1 MCPDPMSLGGGAVTR
16 PNEFRQ
22 LDEDLA
28 AGRLS
33 SEDHRQRRD
42 ALVRD
47 TAGAADNA
55 PEVASPFPPAFRWE
69 TSSAEAATQVMQA
82 VGPDTNGDDPA
93 DTAQVGRAGEVQDLQ
108 RSSYPADP
116 WYQGSPSY
124 QQDQGQIR
132 GLFEPV
138 GGPAVHGL
146 DDSAPPWTNSD
157 LPPLAE
163 KPIAKQLLAEQPL
176 AEQQSAWMRQ
186 GPEVFVTSALQ
197 PRSKQIIG
205 IAVLALLMAG
215 LAGAGVA
222 YFLSGAPEQSQAGSE
237 EIPLP
242 EQPTAAR
249 QLPAPPVPSPAPV
262 DTPQALIEPPGEA
275 RGGGGPFDLPRLESS
290 DLLPGPILNALRAGA
305 MTDGVLKTTTDG
317 GNTIGMFAFAL
328 ADEQAATDVVN
339 TIATVQRDGGLKVD
353 DSRAQ
358 QGLAVLGSAPGSR
371 TIVYRGVYVLYNRA
385 IYFEVFGS
393 DYDAVLATFDSVLDQ
408 QLTYAPP
415 TVRGR

>member
-1 MCPDPMSLGGGAVTR
+1 MTR
-16 PNEFRQ
+16 PNEFQQ
-22 LDEDLA
+22 LDEELA

-33 SEDHRQRRD
+33 SEEHRRRRD

-47 TAGAADNA
+47 AAGAATSGHQASNA
-55 PEVASPFPPAFRWE
+55 SQVASPFPPAFHWE
-69 TSSAEAATQVMQA
+69 TSPPEATTQVMQVMQA
-82 VGPDTNGDDPA
+82 VGQ
-93 DTAQVGRAGEVQDLQ
+93 DTAG
-108 RSSYPADP
+108 SFN
-116 WYQGSPSY
+116 QGSPSY
-124 QQDQGQIR
+124 QEEQGQVR

-138 GGPAVHGL
+138 GGSAAHDP
-146 DDSAPPWTNSD
+146 DNSAPPWVNSD
-157 LPPLAE
+157 LPS
-163 KPIAKQLLAEQPL
+163 IAEQPI

-186 GPEVFVTSALQ
+186 GPEVFETSALQ
-197 PRSKQIIG
+197 SRSKQIIG
-205 IAVLALLMAG
+205 IAVLAVLIAG
-215 LAGAGVA
+215 LVGAGVA
-222 YFLSGAPEQSQAGSE
+222 YFLSAGPEQNQASSQESV
-237 EIPLP
+237 LP

-249 QLPAPPVPSPAPV
+249 QLPAPPAPSPAPV

-275 RGGGGPFDLPRLESS
+275 RGGGGLLDLPRLERS
-290 DLLPGPILNALRAGA
+290 DLLPGPILSALRAGE

-358 QGLAVLGSAPGSR
+358 QGVAVLGSAPGSR

-385 IYFEVFGS
+385 IFFEVFGS
-393 DYDAVLATFDSVLDQ
+393 DYDAVLATFDSVLSQ

>member
-1 MCPDPMSLGGGAVTR
+1 MTR
-16 PNEFRQ
+16 PNEFQQ

-42 ALVRD
+42 APAPD
-47 TAGAADNA
+47 AAGATGNA
-55 PEVASPFPPAFRWE
+55 PQVASPFPPAFRWE
-69 TSSAEAATQVMQA
+69 TSSPEAVTQVM
-82 VGPDTNGDDPA
+82 PA
-93 DTAQVGRAGEVQDLQ
+93 IGQDATGEVQDSQ
-108 RSSYPADP
+108 RTQVGAPQSSYPTSP
-116 WYQGSPSY
+116 LYQGSPSY
-124 QQDQGQIR
+124 QQEQGQVR

-138 GGPAVHGL
+138 GGRAAPDLGN
-146 DDSAPPWTNSD
+146 SAPPWTNSD
-157 LPPLAE
+157 LPP
-163 KPIAKQLLAEQPL
+163 IAEQPI

-186 GPEVFVTSALQ
+186 GPEVFMTSALQ

-205 IAVLALLMAG
+205 IAVLAILMAG

-222 YFLSGAPEQSQAGSE
+222 YFVSGGSE
-237 EIPLP
+237 QNQASSEESALP

-249 QLPAPPVPSPAPV
+249 QLPAPPAPSPAPV
-262 DTPQALIEPPGEA
+262 DTPQALIEPPGEP
-275 RGGGGPFDLPRLESS
+275 RGGGGLLDLPRLEST
-290 DLLPGPILNALRAGA
+290 DLLPQSILNALRAGA

-385 IYFEVFGS
+385 IFFEVFGS
-393 DYDAVLATFDSVLDQ
+393 DYDAVLATFDSVLSQ
-408 QLTYAPP
+408 QLSHAPP

>member
-1 MCPDPMSLGGGAVTR
+1 MTR
-16 PNEFRQ
+16 PNEFQQ

-47 TAGAADNA
+47 AAGAAGTA
-55 PEVASPFPPAFRWE
+55 PQVASPFPPAFRWE
-69 TSSAEAATQVMQA
+69 TSSPEAATQVMQA
-82 VGPDTNGDDPA
+82 VGQDTVGDDPA
-93 DTAQVGRAGEVQDLQ
+93 EATQVVQAGEVQDLQ
-108 RSSYPADP
+108 RTQVGAPQSSYPASP
-116 WYQGSPSY
+116 LYQGSPSY
-124 QQDQGQIR
+124 QQEQGLVR

-138 GGPAVHGL
+138 GGPAAHGV
-146 DDSAPPWTNSD
+146 DNSAPPWANSD

-163 KPIAKQLLAEQPL
+163 QPIVEQPL

-205 IAVLALLMAG
+205 IAVLAILMAG
-215 LAGAGVA
+215 LVGAGVA
-222 YFLSGAPEQSQAGSE
+222 YFLSGGSE
-237 EIPLP
+237 QNQASSEESALP

-249 QLPAPPVPSPAPV
+249 QLPAPPAPSPAPV

-275 RGGGGPFDLPRLESS
+275 RGGGGLLDLPRLEST
-290 DLLPGPILNALRAGA
+290 DLLPQPILNALRAGA
-305 MTDGVLKTTTDG
+305 MSDGVLKTTTDG

-353 DSRAQ
+353 ESRAQ

-385 IYFEVFGS
+385 IFFEVFGS
-393 DYDAVLATFDSVLDQ
+393 DYDAVLATFDSVLNE

>member
-1 MCPDPMSLGGGAVTR
+1 VTR
-16 PNEFRQ
+16 PNEFQQ

-33 SEDHRQRRD
+33 FEDHRQRRD
-42 ALVRD
+42 ALAD
-47 TAGAADNA
+47 DATGAAGNA
-55 PEVASPFPPAFRWE
+55 PPIASPFPPAFRWE
-69 TSSAEAATQVMQA
+69 TSSPDAATQVMQA
-82 VGPDTNGDDPA
+82 IGQDTDADDPTEA
-93 DTAQVGRAGEVQDLQ
+93 IQVVQAGEVQDLQ
-108 RSSYPADP
+108 RTQVGAPQFSYPASP
-116 WYQGSPSY
+116 LYQGSPSY
-124 QQDQGQIR
+124 QQEQGQVR
-132 GLFEPV
+132 GLFESV
-138 GGPAVHGL
+138 GGPAAHGA
-146 DDSAPPWTNSD
+146 DNSAPPWANSD

-163 KPIAKQLLAEQPL
+163 QPIVEQSLAEQPL

-205 IAVLALLMAG
+205 IAVLAILMAG
-215 LAGAGVA
+215 LVGAGVA
-222 YFLSGAPEQSQAGSE
+222 YFLSGGSE
-237 EIPLP
+237 QNQASSEESALP

-249 QLPAPPVPSPAPV
+249 QLPAPPAPSPAPV
-262 DTPQALIEPPGEA
+262 DTPQALIEPPGEV
-275 RGGGGPFDLPRLESS
+275 RGGGGLLDLPRLEST
-290 DLLPGPILNALRAGA
+290 DLLPQSILNALRAGA

-353 DSRAQ
+353 ESRAQ

-385 IYFEVFGS
+385 IFFEVFGS
-393 DYDAVLATFDSVLDQ
+393 DYDAVLATFDSVLNE

>member
-1 MCPDPMSLGGGAVTR
+1 MFLGGGAVTR

-33 SEDHRQRRD
+33 SE
-42 ALVRD
+42 
-47 TAGAADNA
+47 GNA
-55 PEVASPFPPAFRWE
+55 PQAASPFPPAFRWE
-69 TSSAEAATQVMQA
+69 TSSPEAVTQVMPA
-82 VGPDTNGDDPA
+82 VGQDTGGDDPA
-93 DTAQVGRAGEVQDLQ
+93 QHTPVGPAGKVQDSQRTQVGAPP
-108 RSSYPADP
+108 SSYPARP
-116 WYQGSPSY
+116 WDQGSPSY
-124 QQDQGQIR
+124 QQDQCEGR

-146 DDSAPPWTNSD
+146 DNSAPPWTNSD
-157 LPPLAE
+157 VPPLAAE
-163 KPIAKQLLAEQPL
+163 HPLAGRPLGQQPL

-186 GPEVFVTSALQ
+186 GPEVFATSALQ

-205 IAVLALLMAG
+205 IAVLAILMAG
-215 LAGAGVA
+215 VVGAGVA
-222 YFLSGAPEQSQAGSE
+222 YFLSEGSGQSQAGSE
-237 EIPLP
+237 EVALP

-249 QLPAPPVPSPAPV
+249 QLPAPPAPSPAPV

-275 RGGGGPFDLPRLESS
+275 RGGGGILDLARLEST
-290 DLLPGPILNALRAGA
+290 DLLPRPILNALRAGA

-353 DSRAQ
+353 ESRAQ

-385 IYFEVFGS
+385 IFFEVFGS
-393 DYDAVLATFDSVLDQ
+393 DYDAVLATFDSVLNQ
-408 QLTYAPP
+408 QVTYAPP